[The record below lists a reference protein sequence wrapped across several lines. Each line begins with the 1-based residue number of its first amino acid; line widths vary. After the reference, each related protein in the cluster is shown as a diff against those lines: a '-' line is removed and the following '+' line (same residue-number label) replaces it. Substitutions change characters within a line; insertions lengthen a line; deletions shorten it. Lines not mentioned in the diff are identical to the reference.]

1 MSKKKS
7 KSRKNILDQYNEKQ
21 TKGNVENTLLKSAVD
36 TVASSV
42 IGTGIGAIAGDKA
55 AFAGI
60 ALILAGHYV
69 GDESGLLRLTGA
81 STMAYGIGKSSEYRT
96 NPELSMVGKR
106 ISALKDDWL
115 TAFHLKWQKETN
127 QESTLA
133 ENKTTESQKPV
144 NEEPISENTSI
155 DVSGMDQFEKM
166 NEDLATQYQEE
177 QSKQPASPT
186 DDIDDYTDN
195 IDLTLI

>member
-81 STMAYGIGKSSEYRT
+81 STMAYGIGKSSEYTT
-96 NPELSMVGKR
+96 NPELNTVGKR

-133 ENKTTESQKPV
+133 ENKITESQNPV
-144 NEEPISENTSI
+144 NEEPKSENTSI
-155 DVSGMDQFEKM
+155 DVSGMDQFEQM
-166 NEDLATQYQEE
+166 NEDLAKQYQED
-177 QSKQPASPT
+177 QSKQPEYPT
-186 DDIDDYTDN
+186 DDIDDYPDN

>member
-7 KSRKNILDQYNEKQ
+7 KSRKNILEQYNEKQ
-21 TKGNVENTLLKSAVD
+21 TKENVENTLLKSAVD

-55 AFAGI
+55 VFAGI

-81 STMAYGIGKSSEYRT
+81 STMAYGIGKSSEYTT
-96 NPELSMVGKR
+96 NPELNTVGKR

-133 ENKTTESQKPV
+133 ENKITESQNPV
-144 NEEPISENTSI
+144 NEEPKSENTSI
-155 DVSGMDQFEKM
+155 DVSGMDQFEQM
-166 NEDLATQYQEE
+166 NEDLAKQYQED
-177 QSKQPASPT
+177 QSKQPEYPT
-186 DDIDDYTDN
+186 DDIDDYPDN

>member
-7 KSRKNILDQYNEKQ
+7 KSRKNILEQYNEKQ

-42 IGTGIGAIAGDKA
+42 IGTGIGAITGDKA

-81 STMAYGIGKSSEYRT
+81 STMAYGIGKSSEYTT
-96 NPELSMVGKR
+96 NHELNTVGKR

-133 ENKTTESQKPV
+133 ENKTTESQNPV
-144 NEEPISENTSI
+144 NEESKSENTSI
-155 DVSGMDQFEKM
+155 DVSGMDQFEQM
-166 NEDLATQYQEE
+166 NEDLAKQYHED
-177 QSKQPASPT
+177 QSKQPEYPT
-186 DDIDDYTDN
+186 DDIDDYPDN